1 MTRSPAGGCLSSA
14 RRCGDHPEPVDGR
27 VELDHCPR
35 RAGPSVWCED
45 VAAAVAVPGA
55 LEVANTVALEP
66 SELTRPPMSSS
77 GGGWDD
83 HALVRSPAGEM
94 LRRLA
99 LGGRPVSRSVSRPPT
114 VA

>member
-1 MTRSPAGGCLSSA
+1 LPPS
-14 RRCGDHPEPVDGR
+14 GR
-27 VELDHCPR
+27 
-35 RAGPSVWCED
+35 ASVWCED

-55 LEVANTVALEP
+55 LKVANTVALEP

-83 HALVRSPAGEM
+83 HALVVGSPAGEM